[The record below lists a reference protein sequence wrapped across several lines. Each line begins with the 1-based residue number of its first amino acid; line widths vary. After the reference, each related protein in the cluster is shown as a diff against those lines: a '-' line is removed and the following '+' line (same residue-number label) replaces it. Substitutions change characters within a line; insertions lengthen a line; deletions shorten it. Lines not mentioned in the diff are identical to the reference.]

1 MSSDVIVAASEW
13 GNGNIPYC
21 TFKTRVLGSWQDVT
35 TDDLFK
41 NKKVVIFGL
50 PGAYTSVC
58 SAKHLPGYI
67 KNLDQFKS
75 KGIDQIICIS
85 VNDPF
90 VMEAWGKA
98 NNVGNNIIMLSD
110 PFINFT
116 KAIGAE
122 VDKSGRGLGIRS
134 NRYSMLINNLKV
146 LNIKEETDAGICEI
160 SAAENFL
167 KLI

>member
-1 MSSDVIVAASEW
+1 MKLKENGDLPNSEIFILE
-13 GNGNIPYC
+13 NGEPTKKNIEELL
-21 TFKTRVLGSWQDVT
+21 KS
-35 TDDLFK
+35 
-41 NKKVVIFGL
+41 KKAIIFGL

-58 SAKHLPGYI
+58 SAKHLPGYVNMYQEY
-67 KNLDQFKS
+67 KN
-75 KGIDQIICIS
+75 KGINHILCVS

-90 VMEAWGKA
+90 VMNAWGKE
-98 NNVGNNIIMLSD
+98 NNVDDKIIMIAD
-110 PFINFT
+110 PFLNFT

-134 NRYSMLINNLKV
+134 NRYTMLVDNMKV
-146 LNIKEETDAGICEI
+146 IKLQEEKDTGSCEI

>member
-1 MSSDVIVAASEW
+1 MKLKEND
-13 GNGNIPYC
+13 NIPNSEI
-21 TFKTRVLGSWQDVT
+21 FVLENGEPT
-35 TDDLFK
+35 KK
-41 NKKVVIFGL
+41 NIEELLKGKKVIIFGL

-58 SAKHLPGYI
+58 SAKHLPGYV
-67 KNLDQFKS
+67 NLYQQYKD
-75 KGIDQIICIS
+75 KGINHIICVS

-90 VMEAWGKA
+90 VMSAWGKE
-98 NNVGNNIIMLSD
+98 NNVGDKIIMMGD
-110 PFINFT
+110 PFLNFT

-134 NRYSMLINNLKV
+134 NRYTMLVDDMKV
-146 LNIKEETDAGICEI
+146 IKLQEEKDTGSCEI

>member
-1 MSSDVIVAASEW
+1 MKIKENETMPNSEVFVLE
-13 GNGNIPYC
+13 NGEPVKKNIESI
-21 TFKTRVLGSWQDVT
+21 L
-35 TDDLFK
+35 K
-41 NKKVVIFGL
+41 NKKSVIFGL

-67 KNLDQFKS
+67 NNSEKYKQ
-75 KGIDQIICIS
+75 KGVDQIICMS

-90 VMEAWGKA
+90 VMNAWGKE
-98 NNVGNNIIMLSD
+98 NKVGDKIIMVGD
-110 PFINFT
+110 PFLNFT

-134 NRYSMLINNLKV
+134 NRYTMLIDDLKIV
-146 LNIKEETDAGICEI
+146 KIQEELDTGSCEI

-167 KLI
+167 KLV